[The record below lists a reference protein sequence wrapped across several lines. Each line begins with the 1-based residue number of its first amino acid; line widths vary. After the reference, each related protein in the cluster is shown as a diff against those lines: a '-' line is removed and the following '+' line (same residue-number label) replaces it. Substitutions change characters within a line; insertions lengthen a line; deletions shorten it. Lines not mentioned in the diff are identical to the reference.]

1 MAGKLVDEF
10 VAQVIANSDYTDLD
24 AVYLKNRVLALV
36 GEDGADRTT
45 TKEAIIDLK
54 DELVA
59 LAQANGKVGA
69 SFNEGDTLGAELMN
83 FITPRP
89 SVVNQ
94 RFWETYHQN
103 PSQAISD
110 FYALSKQNDYV
121 KVKAIAKNIYYQ
133 VPTEYGEIEIT
144 INLSKPEKDPK
155 AIALA

>member
-83 FITPRP
+83 FITPDRVWLTNASGKLIIRIQVKP
-89 SVVNQ
+89 SVI
-94 RFWETYHQN
+94 FM
-103 PSQAISD
+103 P
-110 FYALSKQNDYV
+110 
-121 KVKAIAKNIYYQ
+121 
-133 VPTEYGEIEIT
+133 
-144 INLSKPEKDPK
+144 
-155 AIALA
+155 